1 MAVTLEIL
9 DVHKAEELLKL
20 PPLETITMCQLV
32 NVVFFLYVNLELYMD
47 VIPGRSFRER
57 RFVDPVNKNTHEY
70 QLGHIPTEWEATVLY
85 HLSIR
90 VRNGAQPTIT
100 LKKENLS
107 IPEVR
112 SCSRSIPF
120 PNRYKSYK
128 SKLCK
133 TVLHKEAQEKTTRKT
148 WIRGKRK
155 NPPTIEWVVL
165 WKAELGL
172 PETNTSQWNMEI
184 LQNEKSREEIKTKA
198 EEALERDTLNLA
210 AGHRDGLVAQPGKT
224 QIKGHASATLFGKQV
239 PSEEP
244 SSTANTFQPG
254 SWAAPAAA
262 DQKK

>member
-1 MAVTLEIL
+1 MEKLRCLLQRTLGTVRHHMGT
-9 DVHKAEELLKL
+9 DQFGNK
-20 PPLETITMCQLV
+20 
-32 NVVFFLYVNLELYMD
+32 YY
-47 VIPGRSFRER
+47 
-57 RFVDPVNKNTHEY
+57 FVP
-70 QLGHIPTEWEATVLY
+70 Q
-85 HLSIR
+85 
-90 VRNGAQPTIT
+90 Q
-100 LKKENLS
+100 
-107 IPEVR
+107 
-112 SCSRSIPF
+112 
-120 PNRYKSYK
+120 
-128 SKLCK
+128 K
-133 TVLHKEAQEKTTRKT
+133 TWTA

-155 NPPTIEWVVL
+155 NPPTIE
-165 WKAELGL
+165 
-172 PETNTSQWNMEI
+172 EI

>member
-1 MAVTLEIL
+1 MEKLRCLLQRTLGTVRHHMGT
-9 DVHKAEELLKL
+9 DQFGNKYYFVPQQK
-20 PPLETITMCQLV
+20 TWT
-32 NVVFFLYVNLELYMD
+32 
-47 VIPGRSFRER
+47 GRSFRER

-70 QLGHIPTEWEATVLY
+70 QLGHIPTEWEA
-85 HLSIR
+85 
-90 VRNGAQPTIT
+90 
-100 LKKENLS
+100 
-107 IPEVR
+107 
-112 SCSRSIPF
+112 
-120 PNRYKSYK
+120 
-128 SKLCK
+128 
-133 TVLHKEAQEKTTRKT
+133 

-155 NPPTIEWVVL
+155 NPPTIE
-165 WKAELGL
+165 
-172 PETNTSQWNMEI
+172 EI